1 MNEKIIENFLS
12 LCAIPHKSHHEE
24 KISRF
29 LYDWAVKKGLA
40 AVRDEEGNVIIANVA
55 GATIDD
61 YIASAEALD
70 VTNVDMIE
78 LNISCP
84 NVKAGGATWGVTC
97 EGAASVTK
105 AVRAATSKPLI
116 VKLTPN
122 VTNITEI
129 AKAVEAE
136 GADSISMIN
145 TLLGMRID
153 IRTKRPILHNNVGGL
168 SGPAIFPVAVRMV
181 WQCYNAVKI
190 PIIGMGGISTWED
203 AVEMMMAGASAIQMG
218 TAIFTDPWSPIKVI
232 EGLNELLDRQD
243 KAQVALDYALLYS
256 LTYAII
262 NLNHAGTKQ
271 EETPSEGQSET
282 PSEGKSET
290 PAVDEDAFDVLAM
303 ELTGI
308 EEELDAKEEEKEE
321 EHSEND
327 RQFLIKQLTALFD
340 RIQKMVGFR

>member
-1 MNEKIIENFLS
+1 MKMGVN
-12 LCAIPHKSHHEE
+12 LCGVELKNPVIAASGTFGFGREYDKFYNVADLGG
-24 KISRF
+24 IS
-29 LYDWAVKKGLA
+29 VKGLTRLPRLGNPPHRITETPSGMLNS
-40 AVRDEEGNVIIANVA
+40 VGLQNIGVHGFIEYYLPTLKEEGNVIIANVA

-61 YIASAEALD
+61 YIAAAEALD

-232 EGLNELLDRQD
+232 EGLNDYMD
-243 KAQVALDYALLYS
+243 KNGIKDLSEIVGQVKPWD
-256 LTYAII
+256 
-262 NLNHAGTKQ
+262 
-271 EETPSEGQSET
+271 
-282 PSEGKSET
+282 
-290 PAVDEDAFDVLAM
+290 
-303 ELTGI
+303 
-308 EEELDAKEEEKEE
+308 
-321 EHSEND
+321 
-327 RQFLIKQLTALFD
+327 
-340 RIQKMVGFR
+340 